1 MVVEFVCRKG
11 KSIPKN
17 KQKGIDAQFETARI
31 IGGDTFNEHAERE
44 KLIEKEGKWEYG
56 LWSLEMNNVL
66 DFTEED
72 KDHTRV
78 IEHGGLIL
86 ILKIPY
92 HIFSNIYILTTGK
105 HVMKATEFLPP
116 DLNY

>member
-1 MVVEFVCRKG
+1 MVVEYICRKG
-11 KSIPKN
+11 KSVPKT
-17 KQKGIDAQFETARI
+17 KQKGLDAQLEAARI
-31 IGGDTFNEHAERE
+31 IQGDSFNPMMERE
-44 KLIEKEGKWEYG
+44 KLIDREGKWEYG

-66 DFTEED
+66 DFTVED

-78 IEHGGLIL
+78 IEHGGLVL

-105 HVMKATEFLPP
+105 HIMKASEFLPAN
-116 DLNY
+116 LGF